1 MQEIELFCEIYY
13 MEAIHYE
20 NKCFVLFITQEL
32 GIGLLGQS
40 SDDDEPDFNSYS
52 KQNILKII
60 SYMPL
65 ERLDQSIVSLIR
77 LDK

>member
-1 MQEIELFCEIYY
+1 
-13 MEAIHYE
+13 MEAINYE

-32 GIGLLGQS
+32 GVGLLGQS
-40 SDDDEPDFNSYS
+40 SDDDEPDFNSYR